1 MVCAMGVIRGC
12 TEAWQMYFPDP
23 FGIARIQAAQ
33 SALPDIAAAPG
44 PKAILFGSS
53 MVDFGFAPEVFDAR
67 LAESGIEMTSY
78 NYGIGN
84 MNPNLQLVLARRLR
98 AEFEARG
105 ERVDLMLVEFNPF
118 QATEKRRRWNA
129 PIHEAILSV
138 VSPPRE
144 LWSQLFNDPE
154 RGVRLFTIKYLRD
167 GMTAEANTMGLGYGV
182 EAIAD
187 LLGLDDSDEMRS
199 EEYRRVLDER
209 EEMGMELFWRAREE
223 MPDVGPGDW
232 SLKTRGA
239 APRPEALSPETV
251 DLLARLMKNL
261 QYPESRRADLEDRI
275 RCCDVLDLHFDEG
288 LVRDFIAMVRELGA
302 ISDRIEVV
310 LLPKNYDWVR
320 NPPEALAR
328 QQAVLER
335 IERETGARVSDYQ
348 YRPEI
353 DERYFWDVTHLTIY
367 EGQDRFTTLLA
378 DDWAARF

>member
-1 MVCAMGVIRGC
+1 
-12 TEAWQMYFPDP
+12 
-23 FGIARIQAAQ
+23 
-33 SALPDIAAAPG
+33 
-44 PKAILFGSS
+44 
-53 MVDFGFAPEVFDAR
+53 
-67 LAESGIEMTSY
+67 
-78 NYGIGN
+78 
-84 MNPNLQLVLARRLR
+84 
-98 AEFEARG
+98 
-105 ERVDLMLVEFNPF
+105 
-118 QATEKRRRWNA
+118 
-129 PIHEAILSV
+129 
-138 VSPPRE
+138 
-144 LWSQLFNDPE
+144 
-154 RGVRLFTIKYLRD
+154 
-167 GMTAEANTMGLGYGV
+167 
-182 EAIAD
+182 
-187 LLGLDDSDEMRS
+187 
-199 EEYRRVLDER
+199 
-209 EEMGMELFWRAREE
+209 MGMELFWRAREE

-310 LLPKNYDWVR
+310 LLPKNYDWVK